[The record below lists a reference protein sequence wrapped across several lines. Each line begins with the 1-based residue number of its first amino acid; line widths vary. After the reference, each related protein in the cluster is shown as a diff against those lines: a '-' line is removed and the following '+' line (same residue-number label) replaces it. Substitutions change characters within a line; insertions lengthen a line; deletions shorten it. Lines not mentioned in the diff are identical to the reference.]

1 MKTLVTLK
9 KLLKV
14 NYMVH
19 FTESELA
26 NKVTNYSLAQLTI
39 ENCTLD
45 EGILLLCKSRLKLN
59 LASVALFSS
68 FLVSFYTSTRHN
80 FVVKKAIFIL
90 LRFEI
95 SCNSQVIGG
104 FCQSQSTLS
113 SSRGSNLGTQIP

>member
-68 FLVSFYTSTRHN
+68 FLVSFYMSTRHN
-80 FVVKKAIFIL
+80 FVVKKVIFIL
-90 LRFEI
+90 LRFEN
-95 SCNSQVIGG
+95 SCNSLAFIL
-104 FCQSQSTLS
+104 TLAQY
-113 SSRGSNLGTQIP
+113 RFWRVCE